1 MAGSAAG
8 TGQLKKHDRPD
19 DFRHASPGH
28 RSLGFLG
35 QFRDDQSVEVTGVDP
50 MRSLSTLAFTTILS
64 LSFLHLLPGSAA
76 HASGRLQVGGYDP
89 ETGNA
94 AVISGGYHSQTGARY
109 GRAAGYDAATGTY
122 AGTTRFYNPS
132 TGEGFTTSTEA
143 RHGSGVTSTLHT
155 VNQGSYSCTVSQSVP
170 AHCAEISY

>member
-8 TGQLKKHDRPD
+8 PGQLKKHDRPD
-19 DFRHASPGH
+19 DFRHASSGH
-28 RSLGFLG
+28 GSLGFLG

-64 LSFLHLLPGSAA
+64 LSLINLIPASAA
-76 HASGRLQVGGYDP
+76 YASGRVRVGGYDP

-94 AVISGGYHSQTGARY
+94 AVIRGGYDSQTGARY
-109 GRAAGYDAATGTY
+109 GRAAGYDASTQTY

-132 TGEGFTTSTEA
+132 TGEGFTTTTEA
-143 RHGSGVTSTLHT
+143 SRGSGVTSTIHT
-155 VNQGSYSCTVSQSVP
+155 VNQGSYSCTASQTLP
-170 AHCAEISY
+170 AHCVELSY